1 MKLRKRNY
9 PGTLSAEGIV
19 LLENDGVLPLQ
30 AGARIALYGFGARYT
45 IKGGTGSG
53 SVNNRSNV
61 SIDEGLRN
69 SGFIITTDDWLSDY
83 DRRYQE
89 AREEWEASIYRI
101 AGGHGGR
108 QRTGGCPQRAGKSQR
123 QTDRH
128 LGQCLRGL
136 SGQ

>member
-9 PGTLSAEGIV
+9 PRTLSAEESDREREHRRIARRAAAEGIV

-69 SGFIITTDDWLSDY
+69 SGFVITTDDWLADY

-89 AREEWEASIYRI
+89 AREEWEASI
-101 AGGHGGR
+101 
-108 QRTGGCPQRAGKSQR
+108 
-123 QTDRH
+123 
-128 LGQCLRGL
+128 
-136 SGQ
+136 